1 MSRENSIH
9 LEVAKIKNLPPLPEV
24 SMKIISAVND
34 PEISVDKLV
43 NVLSLSPALVARLIG
58 LANSSYF
65 GYAGKISDLRVAI
78 IQVLGFKLV
87 KCLALSIVLNVE
99 LDASKCKLFDD
110 NLFWNHALLT
120 AVIAQKL
127 SVHIDDEM
135 MVPGT
140 VYTAGLLLDIG
151 LLVAVFIFPEQV
163 NDVLAN
169 LDDAEDAVFK
179 KMQDAL
185 GLSHY
190 EIGAMLLETWKLPGI
205 YQRVVKE
212 FRNSSFQGK
221 EKKLILL
228 LELSHWIATYIINE
242 QQDELPDFIE
252 FLSPLSL
259 SGDNMQKTVMDVV
272 AEKDNINELAML
284 LVGKN

>member
-1 MSRENSIH
+1 MNTDYDIS

-34 PEISVDKLV
+34 PEISVDEMVK
-43 NVLSLSPALVARLIG
+43 VLSLSPALVARLIG

-65 GYAGKISDLRVAI
+65 GRAGKVKDLRVAI

-127 SVHIDDEM
+127 SVHIDDEL

-151 LLVAVFIFPEQV
+151 LLAAVFVFPEQV
-163 NDVLAN
+163 NQVFENADDTEDSVFKQIQDVL
-169 LDDAEDAVFK
+169 
-179 KMQDAL
+179 
-185 GLSHY
+185 GLTHY
-190 EIGAMLLETWKLPGI
+190 EVGAMLLETWKLPDV
-205 YQRVVKE
+205 YQCVVKE
-212 FRNSSFQGK
+212 FRNSHFEGK

-228 LELSHWIATYIINE
+228 LELSHWIASYIFKDQE
-242 QQDELPDFIE
+242 TELPDFSKYLNKLA
-252 FLSPLSL
+252 LSSE
-259 SGDNMQKTVMDVV
+259 DMQKTVNSVV
-272 AEKDNINELAML
+272 EEKENINELAML
-284 LVGKN
+284 LMGKS